1 MSVMSDELLKLF
13 SSPGHDDAQ
22 TGGADPGRD
31 HESSVQKYQQLRLG
45 GNRSWLAQSS
55 RGPWDNLRGKT
66 NQTQRKSDC
75 PPIKEPDWVVF
86 FKSSKD

>member
-1 MSVMSDELLKLF
+1 MRVMSDELLKLF

-45 GNRSWLAQSS
+45 GNRPWLAQSS
-55 RGPWDNLRGKT
+55 RGP
-66 NQTQRKSDC
+66 
-75 PPIKEPDWVVF
+75 
-86 FKSSKD
+86 